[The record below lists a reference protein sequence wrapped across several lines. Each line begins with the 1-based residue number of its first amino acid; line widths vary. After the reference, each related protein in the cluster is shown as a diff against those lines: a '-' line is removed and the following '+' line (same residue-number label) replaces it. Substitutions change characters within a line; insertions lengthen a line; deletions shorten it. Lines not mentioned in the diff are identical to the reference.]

1 MKGYIDP
8 YFYTTPSEQW
18 NLSTFITTY
27 NGSSLVKEKI
37 LYFYKEGLLNICQSS
52 DFSYEQKETA
62 ENLIDSYRA
71 DKKECAYLFDV
82 PKSKSVKTAI
92 LQNRVSILHYL
103 NEIFSLLLQLNYVQF
118 ELLIESAKSAN
129 ATLNATFIEADAS
142 VSEYQSSDQQVR
154 STNYE
159 SNPFNTGFSQKR
171 KYAFDTEEE
180 EDSGEEYN
188 ADKTIVGGRNTTWV
202 VDGINIRQ
210 KLTIYQEEK
219 NLTKSKPEYYD
230 VIFFNNK
237 NQDGF
242 LGTLPESTIIKMN
255 KEIMEE
261 IKGAEEEDIRS
272 LLSKIID
279 RDIHITKENLKEQ
292 QNHNDSFEKEFALY
306 FINHMWVYIFL
317 ENR

>member
-1 MKGYIDP
+1 M
-8 YFYTTPSEQW
+8 
-18 NLSTFITTY
+18 
-27 NGSSLVKEKI
+27 
-37 LYFYKEGLLNICQSS
+37 
-52 DFSYEQKETA
+52 
-62 ENLIDSYRA
+62 
-71 DKKECAYLFDV
+71 
-82 PKSKSVKTAI
+82 
-92 LQNRVSILHYL
+92 
-103 NEIFSLLLQLNYVQF
+103 
-118 ELLIESAKSAN
+118 
-129 ATLNATFIEADAS
+129 
-142 VSEYQSSDQQVR
+142 R

-210 KLTIYQEEK
+210 KLTKYQEEK